1 VIPNLPPLHDSGKC
15 VPIAHY
21 KSSSLVSVLDS
32 KAGLRRC
39 LLDIPP
45 AICQTFYGL
54 GKLRSA
60 DTPEM
65 IQEFY
70 FYIGIF
76 SLSFDISQ
84 PGCDGSAD
92 DFPTLFQNNV
102 RHTTVTLSQSVGSA
116 EFCLNHPL
124 PRVRYAPCP

>member
-1 VIPNLPPLHDSGKC
+1 MPIQESGLNGWTETLPPLDT
-15 VPIAHY
+15 
-21 KSSSLVSVLDS
+21 
-32 KAGLRRC
+32 
-39 LLDIPP
+39 PP

-60 DTPEM
+60 DTPDV

-102 RHTTVTLSQSVGSA
+102 RRSPA
-116 EFCLNHPL
+116 ACLAL
-124 PRVRYAPCP
+124 AA

>member
-1 VIPNLPPLHDSGKC
+1 M
-15 VPIAHY
+15 PIRGF
-21 KSSSLVSVLDS
+21 
-32 KAGLRRC
+32 GLNGWTFDAA
-39 LLDIPP
+39 LLDTPP

-60 DTPEM
+60 DTPDV

-84 PGCDGSAD
+84 RGCDGSAD
-92 DFPTLFQNNV
+92 DCPPMFQNNV
-102 RHTTVTLSQSVGSA
+102 RRSPAACWAQPSSMSSRRLFRANGIPRPRSVECA
-116 EFCLNHPL
+116 A
-124 PRVRYAPCP
+124 PRRRMRGPAA